1 MKLKLPHYP
10 KPAPR
15 CHLAVPTLYLRH
27 TPPSGTGPT
36 WLSGF
41 HEWDGGDVE
50 MRDEAAVSRQR
61 LLAAFLRLY
70 RSRDVDFIAGETI
83 TYGDQGEVGGQG
95 PRSNRDAANPQA
107 VRQYPRSGGNAQPDR
122 GAARIL

>member
-1 MKLKLPHYP
+1 
-10 KPAPR
+10 
-15 CHLAVPTLYLRH
+15 
-27 TPPSGTGPT
+27 
-36 WLSGF
+36 
-41 HEWDGGDVE
+41 

-70 RSRDVDFIAGETI
+70 RARDVDFIPGETI

-122 GAARIL
+122 GAARSEERRVGKEGVSTCRSRWSPCL

>member
-1 MKLKLPHYP
+1 MMRRP
-10 KPAPR
+10 PR
-15 CHLAVPTLYLRH
+15 STRTDTLVPYTTLFR
-27 TPPSGTGPT
+27 S
-36 WLSGF
+36 
-41 HEWDGGDVE
+41 
-50 MRDEAAVSRQR
+50 AAVSRQR

-70 RSRDVDFIAGETI
+70 RARDVDFIAGETI

>member
-1 MKLKLPHYP
+1 MLCRIVCVMYIF
-10 KPAPR
+10 
-15 CHLAVPTLYLRH
+15 LYLFLVFVFFFCCFFFFKQK
-27 TPPSGTGPT
+27 TAYEMLISD
-36 WLSGF
+36 WSS
-41 HEWDGGDVE
+41 DVCSSDL
-50 MRDEAAVSRQR
+50 DEAAVSRQR

-70 RSRDVDFIAGETI
+70 RARDVDFIAGETI